1 MAKFTPVGF
10 AKELE
15 RRGKKLDDV
24 LIKAMNRT
32 TVILRKQVIKKH
44 FSNVSKP
51 TARAVRKQSGSL
63 QKSIVFSRAKSVGGI
78 VSANLQIKS
87 PYGGVHVARDVKG
100 KTRIQGRPFLAIPTR
115 FARNAAGVPIAP
127 PLDARWKPTRIANG
141 IIFGSLGGVQ
151 VPLFTLRR
159 SVIVPQRVSMQTDVI
174 VPGKRI
180 YIQQLSQEIKKV
192 L

>member
-1 MAKFTPVGF
+1 MAKFTPEGF

-15 RRGKKLDDV
+15 RRGEKLTDV

-32 TVILRKQVIKKH
+32 TVILRKQVINKH
-44 FSNVSKP
+44 FSNVNRP

-63 QKSIVFSRAKSVGGI
+63 QKAIVFSRAKSEGGI
-78 VSANLQIKS
+78 VSASLQIKS
-87 PYGGVHVARDVKG
+87 RYGAVHVARDVKG
-100 KTRIQGRPFLAIPTR
+100 TTRIQGRPFLAIPTR

-127 PLDARWKPTRIANG
+127 PRDPRWKPTHIANG
-141 IIFGSLGGVQ
+141 IIFGNFHGVQ
-151 VPLFTLRR
+151 VPLFTLKR
-159 SVIVPQRVSMQTDVI
+159 SVVVPQRVSMQTDVI